1 MPLSSCVTPATFEA
15 TTIIARSSSPLL
27 TVDSC
32 RAHAKPHR
40 RRSIFH
46 WAAVIA
52 LLVTAESLAQTAA
65 PAPDP
70 KKDDPIELS
79 PFVVAST
86 QETGYQA
93 TSTLAGTRLNT
104 SVKDVGAAVSVYT
117 AEFLADINV
126 SKIEDI
132 LTYTASTEGG
142 GQNGNFAGIVGEN
155 SAEVRDDPSSV
166 NRVRA
171 LAQAT
176 RTRDFFASDIPSDG
190 YNFETVTISRGPNA
204 ILAGV
209 GSAGGV
215 IDAALR
221 KATFK
226 DNYRFVS
233 RLSSYDSHREELH
246 FNKVIVPQR
255 LAVRLDL
262 LNDDTHFRQKPAYA
276 KDQRLYTAL
285 NYRVLEPKRGSFLGR
300 GTFRANYESGKI
312 DGVPPDPITPTFTV
326 GNWFNAINPKWKYDG
341 ARQLVQNAAGATVTG
356 AATATG
362 IIQGFPLYNQ
372 LALVYANPNSTNAG
386 VGFTN
391 ASLANIQGFQGTIA
405 ATLPG
410 SPGGAL
416 RSTGDAN
423 RLRAGYVRTHLS
435 DPQIFNFFDRL
446 LTGAFDYR
454 EQRFN
459 AADFRYEQL
468 FLGGKA
474 GMELAYNDQKF
485 TRRRDFPIPG
495 SGNDEGILV
504 DVNSVLSVRSTEY
517 PLGIPN
523 PNFGRPFIST
533 PDVFRDQ
540 MNRTVRESYQ
550 LSAFFKH
557 DFARSD
563 SKFMRQL
570 GRHTIS
576 SLLFKT
582 KIERFNRTYSSTWDP
597 AGQLNPFSILA
608 GAQPGTFGTQVNGW
622 FYIGPSLLGANS
634 LQDVRLEPITSG
646 RPQYGQ
652 SYTLRVYDP
661 VSRSFVTS
669 TSTPLRILN
678 RIVDQKEDLNSAAF
692 ALQSHWLKDHVVT
705 VVGWR
710 EDIDEAFTS
719 LTPPRLANGNLDESK
734 ITFQPAVSQ
743 GKRSWTK
750 SVVGRLPVRLPGET
764 ELRAFWNESGNFNPV
779 GQRRNIWNEEL
790 GSPSADTEEYGVSF
804 SALHGKLDL
813 RVNRY
818 KTRIKAD
825 SIGNVGNPYS
835 YISTMIGRM
844 LSSRDA
850 GLSPADFNYIHP
862 SFQTFSDVALAFYDT
877 IPARLKA
884 NIGADKNFNPRFT
897 GSGATL
903 QWVPDNI
910 TNLSSTS
917 DTESTGTEFEAIINP
932 SRNWRIS
939 VSVAKNEA
947 VKANVATE
955 ELAFADAWKRNLDT
969 MYNGALLPGS
979 RNPASNETLNFFSQY
994 TSETLP
1000 SIRTAAALSGAATPE
1015 IRKWRANFVTRY
1027 DFREGF
1033 LRGVNIGGA
1042 LRWQDK
1048 IGIGYPFTT
1057 NATGQSVA
1065 DITRPYWG
1073 PTSTVVDLSV
1083 GYMRKLTIFGSPIT
1097 WNVGLN
1103 VRNLNAKD
1111 QVIPIAA
1118 NADGSWGTFRIPPE
1132 RQWTLTNAFSF

>member
-1 MPLSSCVTPATFEA
+1 MSPLVTPATFDSPEITPRSLA
-15 TTIIARSSSPLL
+15 PMPAPGSDPARAQP
-27 TVDSC
+27 
-32 RAHAKPHR
+32 R
-40 RRSIFH
+40 RLRRNFSR
-46 WAAVIA
+46 AAVVG
-52 LLVTAESLAQTAA
+52 LLVAAQGLAQTAA

-70 KKDDPIELS
+70 RKDEPIELS
-79 PFVVAST
+79 PFVVEST
-86 QETGYQA
+86 LETGYQA

-104 SVKDVGAAVSVYT
+104 NLKDVGAAVSVYT
-117 AEFLADINV
+117 PEFLADIGV

-226 DNYRFVS
+226 DNYRVVS
-233 RLSSYDSHREELH
+233 RFSSHESHREELH

-255 LAVRLDL
+255 LSLRLDL
-262 LNDDTHFRQKPAYA
+262 LNDDTRFRQQPAYA
-276 KDQRLYTAL
+276 KDQRLYAAL
-285 NYRVLEPKRGSFLGR
+285 NYRVLEPQRGSFLGR
-300 GTFRANYESGKI
+300 GSFRANFETGRI
-312 DGVPPDPITPTFTV
+312 EGVPPDPITPTFTV
-326 GNWFNAINPKWKYDG
+326 GNWFNAVTPKWRYDG
-341 ARQLVQNAAGATVTG
+341 ARQLVQNSAGATVTG
-356 AATATG
+356 AGTG

-372 LALVYANPNSTNAG
+372 LALIFANAGSANPGVGLTGAGLAG
-386 VGFTN
+386 V
-391 ASLANIQGFQGTIA
+391 QGFQGTIA

-435 DPQIFNFFDRL
+435 DPQIFNFYDRL

-474 GMELAYNDQKF
+474 GLELAYNDQTF

-504 DVNSVLSVRSTEY
+504 DVNAVLSVRSAEF

-523 PNFGRPFIST
+523 PNFGRPFVST

-540 MNRTVRESYQ
+540 MNRTQRESSQ
-550 LSAFFKH
+550 LTAFFKH
-557 DFARSD
+557 DFTRSD
-563 SKFMRQL
+563 SRIARQL
-570 GRHTIS
+570 GRHTLS
-576 SLLFKT
+576 ALLFKT

-597 AGQLNPFSILA
+597 AGQLNPQSVLA
-608 GAQPGTFGTQVNGW
+608 GALPGTFGTQVNGW
-622 FYIGPSLLGANS
+622 FYLGPSLLNVNS

-652 SYTLRVYDP
+652 TYTLQVYDP
-661 VSRSFVTS
+661 VSRSFVTR
-669 TSTPLRILN
+669 TSRPLRILS
-678 RIVDQKEDLNSAAF
+678 RVVDQREDLRSTAL
-692 ALQSHWLKDHVVT
+692 ALQSHWLRDHIVT

-710 EDIDEAFTS
+710 EDRDEAFTS
-719 LTPPRLANGNLDESK
+719 LTPPRLADGNLDESR
-734 ITFQPAVSQ
+734 IAFQPAVTQ

-750 SVVGRLPVRLPGET
+750 SIVGRLPIKLPGET
-764 ELRAFWNESGNFNPV
+764 EVRAFWNASGNFNPV

-804 SALHGKLDL
+804 NAFHGKLSL
-813 RVNRY
+813 RINRF
-818 KTRIKAD
+818 KTRIQDDA
-825 SIGNVGNPYS
+825 IGGVGNPYN
-835 YISTMIGRM
+835 YISAMIGR
-844 LSSRDA
+844 LLAARDA
-850 GLSPADFNYIHP
+850 GLSPENFNYIHP
-862 SFQTFSDVALAFYDT
+862 SFRTFSDVALALYET
-877 IPARLKA
+877 IPSRLRA
-884 NIGADKNFNPRFT
+884 NIGAAQNFNPRFT
-897 GSGATL
+897 GSGASL
-903 QWVPDNI
+903 QWVPDSI

-932 SRNWRIS
+932 TRNWRIS
-939 VSVAKNEA
+939 ASVAKNEA
-947 VKANVATE
+947 VKANVAAE

-969 MYNGALLPGS
+969 MYGGALLPGS
-979 RNPASNETLNFFSQY
+979 RNPASNELLNFYSQY
-994 TSETLP
+994 VNETLP

-1015 IRKWRANFVTRY
+1015 IRKWRVNFVTRY
-1027 DFREGF
+1027 DFREGL
-1033 LRGVNIGGA
+1033 LRGVNLGGA
-1042 LRWQDK
+1042 LRWQDR
-1048 IGIGYPFTT
+1048 IGIGYPFVT

-1073 PTSTVVDLSV
+1073 PGSTTVDLSA
-1083 GYMRKLTIFGSPIT
+1083 GYMRKIRVFGHPIT

-1118 NADGSWGTFRIPPE
+1118 NADGTWGTFRIPPE
-1132 RQWTLTNAFSF
+1132 RQWSLTNAFSF

>member
-1 MPLSSCVTPATFEA
+1 VAFRPPVETRRLRPIRHLS
-15 TTIIARSSSPLL
+15 
-27 TVDSC
+27 
-32 RAHAKPHR
+32 
-40 RRSIFH
+40 
-46 WAAVIA
+46 AALGLFLA
-52 LLVTAESLAQTAA
+52 AEGLAQTAT

-70 KKDDPIELS
+70 KKDAPVELS
-79 PFVVAST
+79 PFVVEST
-86 QETGYQA
+86 QDTGYQA
-93 TSTLAGTRLNT
+93 ASTLAGTRLNT
-104 SVKDVGAAVSVYT
+104 NLKDVGAAVSVYT

-190 YNFETVTISRGPNA
+190 YSFETVTISRGPNA

-226 DNYRFVS
+226 DNYRVVS
-233 RLSSYDSHREELH
+233 RFSSYDSHREEMHL
-246 FNKVIVPQR
+246 NKVIIPQR

-262 LNDDTHFRQKPAYA
+262 LNDQTFFRQNPAYA

-285 NYRVLEPKRGSFLGR
+285 NYRVLDPQRGSFLGR
-300 GTFRANYESGKI
+300 GTFRANYESGRI
-312 DGVPPDPITPTFTV
+312 EGVPPDPITPTFTV

-356 AATATG
+356 AGTG

-372 LALVYANPNSTNAG
+372 FALVYANANSANAG
-386 VGFTN
+386 VGIPTP
-391 ASLANIQGFQGTIA
+391 SLAGIQGFQGSIP
-405 ATLPG
+405 ATLAG

-423 RLRAGYVRTHLS
+423 RLRAGYVRTHLG
-435 DPQIFNFFDRL
+435 DPQIFNFYDHL
-446 LTGAFDYR
+446 LTGALDYR
-454 EQRFN
+454 EQRFK

-468 FLGGKA
+468 FMQGKA
-474 GMELAYNDQKF
+474 GLEIAYNDQTF

-504 DVNSVLSVRSTEY
+504 DVNSVLSVRSTEF

-533 PDVFRDQ
+533 ADVFRDQ
-540 MNRTVRESYQ
+540 MNRTQRESAQ
-550 LSAFFKH
+550 LTAFFKH

-563 SKFMRQL
+563 SKIMRQL
-570 GRHTIS
+570 GRHTLS
-576 SLLFKT
+576 ALLFNT
-582 KIERFNRTYSSTWDP
+582 KIERFNRTYASTWDP
-597 AGQLNPFSILA
+597 AGQINPQSSLA
-608 GAQPGTFGTQVNGW
+608 GALPGTFGTQVNGW
-622 FYIGPSLLGANS
+622 FYIGPSLLNTPSIEA
-634 LQDVRLEPITSG
+634 VRLSPITSG

-652 SYTLRVYDP
+652 SYTLQVYDP
-661 VSRSFVTS
+661 VRRSFVTG
-669 TSTPLRILN
+669 TSKPLRILN
-678 RIVDQKEDLNSAAF
+678 RAVDQREDLSSTAF
-692 ALQSHWLKDHVVT
+692 ALQSHWLKDHIVT

-710 EDIDEAFTS
+710 EDSDEAFTS
-719 LTPPRLANGNLDESK
+719 LAPTRLADGNLDESK
-734 ITFQPAVSQ
+734 IVFQPAVAQ

-750 SVVGRLPVRLPGET
+750 SVVGRLPVKLPGAT
-764 ELRAFWNESGNFNPV
+764 EMRAFWNASGNFNPV
-779 GQRRNIWNEEL
+779 GQRRNSWNEEV
-790 GSPSADTEEYGVSF
+790 GSPSADTEEFGVSF
-804 SALHGKLDL
+804 TTFHGKIDL
-813 RVNRY
+813 RINRF
-818 KTRIKAD
+818 KTRIKSD
-825 SIGNVGNPYS
+825 SIGGVGNPYS
-835 YISTMIGRM
+835 YISAMIGRV
-844 LSSRDA
+844 LAARDA
-850 GLSPADFNYIHP
+850 GLNPADFNYLHP
-862 SFQTFSDVALAFYDT
+862 TFRTFGDVALALYET
-877 IPARLKA
+877 IPARLKR
-884 NIGADKNFNPRFT
+884 NIGAEKNFHPRFT

-903 QWVPDNI
+903 QWVPENI

-932 SRNWRIS
+932 TRNWRVS
-939 VSVAKNEA
+939 LSVAKNEA
-947 VKANVATE
+947 VKANVAVE
-955 ELAFADAWKRNLDT
+955 ELAFAAAWKQNLDT
-969 MYNGALLPGS
+969 LYNGALLPGS
-979 RNPASNETLNFFSQY
+979 RNPASNEILNFYSQY
-994 TSETLP
+994 VGETLP
-1000 SIRTAAALSGAATPE
+1000 SIRTAAALSGSAAPE
-1015 IRKWRANFVTRY
+1015 IRKWRANVVTRY

-1033 LRGVNIGGA
+1033 LRGVNLAGA

-1048 IGIGYPFTT
+1048 IGIGYPFITT
-1057 NATGQSVA
+1057 ATGPLA

-1073 PTSTVVDLSV
+1073 PGSTVIDLSA
-1083 GYMRKLTIFGSPIT
+1083 GYTRKLRAFGKPVT

-1103 VRNLNAKD
+1103 VRNFNAKD

-1118 NADGSWGTFRIPPE
+1118 NADGTWGTFRIPPE

>member
-1 MPLSSCVTPATFEA
+1 MHLSYLGSTLKLTAQAVAPCPGSSQLSGGTPCPAAET
-15 TTIIARSSSPLL
+15 
-27 TVDSC
+27 
-32 RAHAKPHR
+32 R
-40 RRSIFH
+40 RRVPRR
-46 WAAVIA
+46 AMAG
-52 LLVTAESLAQTAA
+52 LLGLLLGSPGLAQTVL
-65 PAPDP
+65 PAPGSEA

-79 PFVVAST
+79 PFVITST
-86 QETGYQA
+86 QDTGYQA
-93 TSTLAGTRLNT
+93 TTTLAGTRLNT
-104 SVKDVGAAVSVYT
+104 NLKDVGAAVSVYT
-117 AEFLADINV
+117 AEFLADIHV
-126 SKIEDI
+126 TRLEDI

-142 GQNGNFAGIVGEN
+142 GQNGNFAGFVGEN

-190 YNFETVTISRGPNA
+190 YSFETVTISRGPNA

-233 RLSSYDSHREELH
+233 RFSSYDSHREEAHL
-246 FNKVIVPQR
+246 NQVIVPQR
-255 LAVRLDL
+255 LALRLDL
-262 LNDDTHFRQKPAYA
+262 LNDDTKFRQKPAYA
-276 KDQRLYTAL
+276 KDQRLYAAL
-285 NYRVLEPKRGSFLGR
+285 TYRVLDPQRGSFLGR
-300 GTFRANYESGKI
+300 GSFRANFETGRI
-312 DGVPPDPITPTFTV
+312 DGVPPEAITPTFTV

-341 ARQLVQNAAGATVTG
+341 ARQLVQNSAGATVTG
-356 AATATG
+356 AGTG

-372 LALVYANPNSTNAG
+372 FALVYADPSSA
-386 VGFTN
+386 N
-391 ASLANIQGFQGTIA
+391 ASVGLTGANLANVQGFQGSIP

-435 DPQIFNFFDRL
+435 DPQIFNFYDRL
-446 LTGAFDYR
+446 LTGAFDHR
-454 EQRFN
+454 DQRFD

-468 FLGGKA
+468 LLGGKA
-474 GMELAYNDQKF
+474 GLELAYNDQTF

-504 DVNSVLSVRSTEY
+504 DVNAVLSVRSPEF

-540 MNRTVRESYQ
+540 LNRTQRESAQ
-550 LSAFFKH
+550 MTAFIKH

-563 SKFMRQL
+563 SAILRHF
-570 GRHTIS
+570 GRHTLS

-582 KIERFNRTYSSTWDP
+582 KIERFNRSYSSTWDP
-597 AGQLNPFSILA
+597 AGQINPQSSLA
-608 GAQPGTFGTQVNGW
+608 GALPGTFGTQVNGW
-622 FYIGPSLLGANS
+622 FYLGPSLLNTPS
-634 LQDVRLEPITSG
+634 LQDVRLQPITSG

-652 SYTLRVYDP
+652 TYTLQVYNP
-661 VSRSFVTS
+661 VSRSFVTG
-669 TSTPLRILN
+669 TSKPLRILS
-678 RIVDQKEDLNSAAF
+678 RVVDQREDLDSTAF

-710 EDIDEAFTS
+710 EDRDEAFTS
-719 LTPPRLANGNLDESK
+719 LTPPRLPDGNLDAAK
-734 ITFQPAVSQ
+734 ITFLPAVAQ

-750 SVVGRLPVRLPGET
+750 SVVGRLPFKLPGET
-764 ELRAFWNESGNFNPV
+764 EVRVLWNESGNFNPV

-790 GSPSADTEEYGVSF
+790 GSPSADTREYGVSF
-804 SALHGKLDL
+804 TTLGGKLDL
-813 RVNRY
+813 RINRF
-818 KTRIKAD
+818 KTRIEAD
-825 SIGNVGNPYS
+825 SIGGVGNPYS
-835 YISTMIGRM
+835 YISAMIGRV
-844 LSSRDA
+844 LAARDA
-850 GLSPADFNYIHP
+850 GLNPAEFNYVHP
-862 SFQTFSDVALAFYDT
+862 SFRTFGDVALALYET
-877 IPARLKA
+877 IPARLKS
-884 NIGADKNFNPRFT
+884 NMGPDKNFHPRFT

-903 QWVPDNI
+903 QWTPESI
-910 TNLSSTS
+910 TNLASTS

-932 SRNWRIS
+932 TRSWRIS
-939 VSVAKNEA
+939 ASVAKNEA
-947 VKANVATE
+947 VKANVAVE
-955 ELAFADAWKRNLDT
+955 ELAFAAAWKQNLDT

-979 RNPASNETLNFFSQY
+979 RNPASNETSNFYSQY
-994 TSETLP
+994 VGETLP
-1000 SIRTAAALSGAATPE
+1000 SIRTAAALSGTAAPE
-1015 IRKWRANFVTRY
+1015 IRKWRANLVTRY

-1033 LRGVNIGGA
+1033 MKGVNLGGA
-1042 LRWQDK
+1042 LRWQER
-1048 IGIGYPFTT
+1048 IGIGYPFVT

-1073 PTSTVVDLSV
+1073 PGSTTVDLSA
-1083 GYMRKLTIFGSPIT
+1083 GYTRKLRALGKPVT

-1118 NADGSWGTFRIPPE
+1118 NADGTWGTFRIPPE